1 MAVEICRCKHGRTE
15 HLIGSR
21 HCQRDDCYCST
32 YRQSAPWEMAQ
43 DRAYELW
50 DQYKRSTGRDPVA
63 DGMCLLMRSSTWIA
77 IQDQTIAARVAS
89 NPATGTLFG
98 GGGESRHDDTLFGLP
113 VIITSDRQLSEGEV
127 RAVLT
132 GIGSPPSD

>member
-1 MAVEICRCKHGRTE
+1 MAVEICRCKHGRKE
-15 HLIGSR
+15 HLTGSR

-32 YRQSAPWEMAQ
+32 YRQSAPWELAQ

-50 DQYKRSTGRDPVA
+50 DQYKRSTGGDPVA
-63 DGMCLLMRSSTWIA
+63 DGMALLMRSSTWIA

-89 NPATGTLFG
+89 TPAGGTLFG
-98 GGGESRHDDTLFGLP
+98 GGGADRSDDTLFGLP
-113 VIITSDRQLSEGEV
+113 VIITSDRQVAEGEV

-132 GIGSPPSD
+132 RIGSSGSD